1 MKKILFNCLFLF
13 SFLTSQN
20 VTSAVKA
27 TSNPVMD
34 GDVLNDLA
42 WNDVPAVTTFIQK
55 TPDEG
60 DNVSENTVVKVM
72 YSDKIFFVSVVC
84 YDSKPMKLL
93 FLIHAGI
100 RHSIIQTVFHLLLIH
115 LKIFKR
121 GISLVPILQ
130 ESNMM
135 PRLPV
140 VAKGVV

>member
-60 DNVSENTVVKVM
+60 DSVSENTVVKVM
-72 YSDKIFFVSVVC
+72 YSDKIFYVSVVC
-84 YDSKPMKLL
+84 YDSKPNEIVISDTRRDSPLNNSDS
-93 FLIHAGI
+93 F
-100 RHSIIQTVFHLLLIH
+100 SFIIDTFQ
-115 LKIFKR
+115 
-121 GISLVPILQ
+121 
-130 ESNMM
+130 
-135 PRLPV
+135 
-140 VAKGVV
+140 

>member
-60 DNVSENTVVKVM
+60 DSVSENTVVKVM
-72 YSDKIFFVSVVC
+72 YSDKIFYVSVVVE
-84 YDSKPMKLL
+84 M
-93 FLIHAGI
+93 
-100 RHSIIQTVFHLLLIH
+100 
-115 LKIFKR
+115 
-121 GISLVPILQ
+121 
-130 ESNMM
+130 
-135 PRLPV
+135 V
-140 VAKGVV
+140 VIGVVVEEEEVLFINVSILSLLQQHIRL